1 MSSTLLPPH
10 VNSFVIGPAVIK
22 HTHTHTQM
30 LDLTQEVHGRML
42 MTIMSKLGIS
52 DEDYEV

>member
-1 MSSTLLPPH
+1 
-10 VNSFVIGPAVIK
+10 
-22 HTHTHTQM
+22 M